1 MKRALILG
9 LGALLVLSMAGVAQ
23 AQAPTTPPAAAGTG
37 IGPNFVDANG
47 DGICD
52 NFQNGTRGQG
62 QGQGQG
68 QGKRYGQGKGNGTH
82 VGPQDGTGFG
92 RGAMGGGTGTGTC
105 DGTGPKGK
113 GFGRRR

>member
-9 LGALLVLSMAGVAQ
+9 LGALLVTATMAAAQ
-23 AQAPTTPPAAAGTG
+23 GKPAAAPKANGQATVG
-37 IGPNFVDANG
+37 ANFVDANG

-52 NFQNGTRGQG
+52 NFQNGTRGAN
-62 QGQGQG
+62 GQG
-68 QGKRYGQGKGNGTH
+68 QGKGYGRGKGNGTH

-92 RGAMGGGTGTGTC
+92 AAAGAGSGTGIC

-113 GFGRRR
+113 GRGPRR

>member
-9 LGALLVLSMAGVAQ
+9 LGALLVTATIAAAQ
-23 AQAPTTPPAAAGTG
+23 GRPAAAPKATG
-37 IGPNFVDANG
+37 KAAVGANFVDANG

-52 NFQNGTRGQG
+52 NFQNGTRGAG
-62 QGQGQG
+62 GQG
-68 QGKRYGQGKGNGTH
+68 QGKGYGGGKGNGTH

-92 RGAMGGGTGTGTC
+92 APAGAGGGTGIC

-113 GFGRRR
+113 GRGPRR